1 MTVFKIGLTATSD
14 FKKCYFIT
22 VDTEKQTVNCSC
34 KAGRIVGRCKHM
46 RFYKALI
53 RDLLHENP
61 GFEREK
67 GGE

>member
-1 MTVFKIGLTATSD
+1 MTIFKISVPSTSD
-14 FKKCYFIT
+14 VAVKYTIL
-22 VDTEKQTVNCSC
+22 VDTEKKSVECNCKS
-34 KAGRIVGRCKHM
+34 GRIRGYCTHI

-67 GGE
+67 VIR